1 MIKCSTDRKKTGKK
15 IRMIALDLDG
25 TLLTSDKV
33 LTDRTKDVLRRAIEQ
48 GIVVLPATGRPLSG
62 IPKEVMEFPGV
73 RYAVTA
79 NGARI
84 VDSLEGRILYED
96 QVSYENGKKV
106 LEICGKYDALLE
118 VYYNGVGYTEESALN
133 RLGDFVPRVPMAA
146 YILNTRQP
154 VENVTELFNRKKL
167 PTDKVQAIFSSEE
180 DCKKAWKEV
189 EDHILDIEITGAL
202 CNNIEVNAKG
212 VNKGKGILMLGKILG
227 IEREEIMAFGDGRND
242 TAMLQEA
249 GLGIAMSNAVEEAK
263 AAADEVTLSND
274 EEGVAAA
281 IEKYVLDGDV

>member
-84 VDSLEGRILYED
+84 VDSLEGRIPKTA
-96 QVSYENGKKV
+96 N
-106 LEICGKYDALLE
+106 I
-118 VYYNGVGYTEESALN
+118 YNSGVRT
-133 RLGDFVPRVPMAA
+133 
-146 YILNTRQP
+146 
-154 VENVTELFNRKKL
+154 
-167 PTDKVQAIFSSEE
+167 
-180 DCKKAWKEV
+180 
-189 EDHILDIEITGAL
+189 ITAV
-202 CNNIEVNAKG
+202 C
-212 VNKGKGILMLGKILG
+212 
-227 IEREEIMAFGDGRND
+227 AFFFDSD
-242 TAMLQEA
+242 VCI
-249 GLGIAMSNAVEEAK
+249 GLR
-263 AAADEVTLSND
+263 
-274 EEGVAAA
+274 
-281 IEKYVLDGDV
+281 

>member
-84 VDSLEGRILYED
+84 VDSLEGRILMRIRY
-96 QVSYENGKKV
+96 
-106 LEICGKYDALLE
+106 
-118 VYYNGVGYTEESALN
+118 
-133 RLGDFVPRVPMAA
+133 PMK
-146 YILNTRQP
+146 T
-154 VENVTELFNRKKL
+154 
-167 PTDKVQAIFSSEE
+167 
-180 DCKKAWKEV
+180 
-189 EDHILDIEITGAL
+189 
-202 CNNIEVNAKG
+202 
-212 VNKGKGILMLGKILG
+212 GKGIGNMRK
-227 IEREEIMAFGDGRND
+227 
-242 TAMLQEA
+242 
-249 GLGIAMSNAVEEAK
+249 V
-263 AAADEVTLSND
+263 
-274 EEGVAAA
+274 
-281 IEKYVLDGDV
+281 